1 MNQERVVLVTG
12 TRRGIGRHL
21 VEHFLAMGALV
32 EGCSRQPPDWTATGY
47 THHTLDVADET
58 AVRGMV
64 TDIRKRH
71 GRLDVTVNN
80 AAVASMNLS
89 LLTPG
94 VTVDRIMSINFRG
107 SFLVSRES
115 AKVMKR
121 NEYGRIVNIT
131 SAAGQLR
138 IPGEAVYA
146 SSKAALEMF
155 TRLLAVEV
163 AGFGI
168 TCNAVSP
175 GLMETS
181 LTKGVPGPA
190 KDALIQR
197 LAMKRAATFEDVAN
211 AVEFFASPRSSYVT
225 GQVLHLGG
233 V

>member
-1 MNQERVVLVTG
+1 VNPDTVVLITG
-12 TRRGIGRHL
+12 TRSGIGKNLAQR
-21 VEHFLAMGALV
+21 FLELGAAV
-32 EGCSRQPPDWTATGY
+32 EGCSRKPPDWEAPGY
-47 THHTLDVADET
+47 THHAVDVADEEQ
-58 AVRGMV
+58 VRGMV
-64 TDIRKRH
+64 ADIRKRH
-71 GRLDVTVNN
+71 GRLDVAVNN

-89 LLTPG
+89 LLTPAT
-94 VTVDRIMSINFRG
+94 TVDKIMAVNFRG
-107 SFLVSRES
+107 TFLVSRES
-115 AKVMKR
+115 AKLMRK
-121 NEYGRIVNIT
+121 NKFGRIINIT
-131 SAAGQLR
+131 SAAKELR
-138 IPGEAVYA
+138 IPGEAIYA
-146 SSKAALEMF
+146 ASKGAVETF

-163 AGFGI
+163 APLGI

-197 LAMKRAATFEDVAN
+197 LAMKRPSTFEDVNN

>member
-1 MNQERVVLVTG
+1 VNDKTVVLVTG

-21 VEHFLAMGALV
+21 AEHFLGMGAAV
-32 EGCSRQPPDWTATGY
+32 EGCSRRPPDWEATGY
-47 THHTLDVADET
+47 THHSVDVADEA
-58 AVRGMV
+58 AVRAMV
-64 TDIRKRH
+64 ADIRKRQ

-80 AAVASMNLS
+80 AAVASMNLA

-94 VTVDRIMSINFRG
+94 STVDRIMGVNFRG

-115 AKVMKR
+115 AKLMKR
-121 NEYGRIVNIT
+121 HKFGRIINIT
-131 SAAGQLR
+131 SAAGELR
-138 IPGEAVYA
+138 IPGESIYA
-146 SSKAALEMF
+146 SSKAAIEAF

-163 AGFGI
+163 AGLGI

-175 GLMETS
+175 GLIETS

-197 LAMKRAATFEDVAN
+197 LAMKRAATFEDVSN

>member
-1 MNQERVVLVTG
+1 VNQETVVLVTG

-21 VEHFLAMGALV
+21 AEHFLDAGASV
-32 EGCSRQPPDWTATGY
+32 EGCSRKPPDWSAGGY

-64 TDIRKRH
+64 ADIRKRH

-94 VTVDRIMSINFRG
+94 TTVDRIMAVNFRG
-107 SFLVSRES
+107 SFLVARES

-121 NEYGRIVNIT
+121 HKFGRIINIT
-131 SAAGQLR
+131 SAAGEMR

-146 SSKAALEMF
+146 SSKAAIEMF
-155 TRLLAVEV
+155 TRLFAVEV
-163 AGFGI
+163 AGLGV

-197 LAMKRAATFEDVAN
+197 LAMKRAATFEDVSN

>member
-1 MNQERVVLVTG
+1 MNRDTVVLITG
-12 TRRGIGRHL
+12 TRSGIGKHL
-21 VEHFLAMGALV
+21 AEHFLEMGASV
-32 EGCSRQPPDWTATGY
+32 EGCSRKPTDWDAPGY
-47 THHTLDVADET
+47 THHTLDVADE
-58 AVRGMV
+58 AKVRGMV
-64 TDIRKRH
+64 ADIRKRH

-80 AAVASMNLS
+80 AAVASMNLA
-89 LLTPG
+89 LLTPASS
-94 VTVDRIMSINFRG
+94 VDRIMSINFRG
-107 SFLVSRES
+107 TFLVSRES
-115 AKVMKR
+115 AKVMKK
-121 NEYGRIVNIT
+121 NKFGRIINIT
-131 SAAGQLR
+131 SAAKELR
-138 IPGEAVYA
+138 TPGEAIYA
-146 SSKAALEMF
+146 ASKGAVETF

-163 AGFGI
+163 APLGI

-197 LAMKRAATFEDVAN
+197 LAMKRPATFEDVAN